1 MNINLMYTESPNN
14 TINKTADVVATYT
27 GAVARTN
34 LSIEN
39 PVLILEESV
48 SNVANAN
55 YCYITEFG
63 RWYYITDKTADVN
76 GLWTIT
82 CKVDVLKSF
91 KADIDNLKG
100 IVSRQKDNYDMYLKD
115 DKIPVGARK
124 TVAVRKFGNVF
135 GNDPKPCVVMLVL
148 GG

>member
-14 TINKTADVVATYT
+14 TINKVADVVATYT

-48 SNVANAN
+48 SNIANAN
-55 YCYITEFG
+55 YCYIAEFG
-63 RWYYITDKTADVN
+63 RYYYITDKTADVN

-82 CKVDVLKSF
+82 CKVDVLESF
-91 KADIDNLKG
+91 KNDIFNLKG
-100 IVSRQKDNYDMYLKD
+100 IVSRQKDNYDMYLND
-115 DKIPVGARK
+115 PKIPVGARK

-135 GNDPKPCVVMLVL
+135 GNDPKPSVIMLVL

>member
-1 MNINLMYTESPNN
+1 MNINLMYTDSPNN

-48 SNVANAN
+48 SNIADAN
-55 YCYITEFG
+55 YCYISEFG
-63 RWYYITDKTADVN
+63 RYYYIVDKTADVN
-76 GLWTIT
+76 GLWTIA
-82 CKVDVLKSF
+82 CKVDVLESF
-91 KADIDNLKG
+91 KNDIFNLKG
-100 IVSRQKDNYDMYLKD
+100 IVQRQKDNYDMYLTD
-115 DKIPVGARK
+115 PKIPVGARK
-124 TVAVRKFGNVF
+124 TIAVRKFGNVF
-135 GNDPKPCVVMLVL
+135 GNDPKPCVIMLVL

>member
-14 TINKTADVVATYT
+14 TIGKVANILATYT

-48 SNVANAN
+48 TNIANAN
-55 YCYITEFG
+55 YCYIAEFE
-63 RWYYITDKTADVN
+63 RYYYIVDKTADVN
-76 GLWTIT
+76 GIWTLNL
-82 CKVDVLKSF
+82 KVDVLESF
-91 KADIDNLKG
+91 KNDIYHLHG
-100 IVSRQKDNYDMYLKD
+100 IAQRQKDNYDMYLKD
-115 DKIPVGARK
+115 DRIPVGARK

-135 GNDPKPCVVMLVL
+135 GNNPKPCVIMLVL